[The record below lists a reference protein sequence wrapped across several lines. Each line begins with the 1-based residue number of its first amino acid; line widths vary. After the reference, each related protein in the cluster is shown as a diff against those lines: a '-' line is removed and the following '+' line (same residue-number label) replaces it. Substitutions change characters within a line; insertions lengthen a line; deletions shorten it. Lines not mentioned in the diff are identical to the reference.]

1 MSSITTND
9 VNSRQLQP
17 GQRVLVLAPNDNI
30 GVAVVNLEPGDSA
43 TGPGWTITLQSKVA
57 IGHKLAI
64 RAIPKGEKVYKFG
77 APIGSATT
85 AITPGELVHTHNL
98 KSDYTPTYTHE
109 KGKNFVESH

>member
-30 GVAVVNLEPGDSA
+30 GVAVVNLAPGDNAS
-43 TGPGWTITLQSKVA
+43 GNGWTLTVKSKIAV
-57 IGHKLAI
+57 GHKLAI
-64 RAIPKGEKVYKFG
+64 RAIAQGEKVFKFG
-77 APIGSATT
+77 APIGSATS
-85 AITPGELVHTHNL
+85 AIAPGELVHTHNL

-109 KGKNFVESH
+109 KGKTFVESH